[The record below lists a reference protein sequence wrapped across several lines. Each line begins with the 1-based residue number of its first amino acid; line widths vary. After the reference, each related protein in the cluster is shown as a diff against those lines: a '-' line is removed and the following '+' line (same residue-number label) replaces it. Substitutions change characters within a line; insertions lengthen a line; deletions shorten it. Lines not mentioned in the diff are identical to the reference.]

1 MDPIEPVIAERNYHE
16 LKESSIVAR
25 ELLIKVFIFAAVLTI
40 LILVWKNS
48 ILQFILSTTA
58 VFALLISGWYVFT
71 HMKTEKAAR
80 IMRKSQQAD
89 AVPMH
94 PAKPSSKIEEVI
106 KAIEESDTHH
116 EATDSAQLSQGVS
129 TVLRQ
134 RFPEYQVSRRAHP
147 LGHRVTVDNVEL
159 HVKVA
164 DGKKA
169 LHEAVSRFQPQEN
182 KEPAFVILDMGKM
195 DITKYVDELQ
205 KKGAKVVVLRKR

>member
-16 LKESSIVAR
+16 LKESSLVAR
-25 ELLIKVFIFAAVLTI
+25 ELLIRVFVFAAVLTI

-80 IMRKSQQAD
+80 IMRRSQAD
-89 AVPMH
+89 AVPA
-94 PAKPSSKIEEVI
+94 AKPSRKIEEVI
-106 KAIEESDTHH
+106 RAIEESDTHH

-129 TVLRQ
+129 AALRQ

-164 DGKKA
+164 DRKRT
-169 LHEAVSRFQPQEN
+169 LHEAVSRFQHQGD

-205 KKGAKVVVLRKR
+205 KKGARVVVLRKR